1 MKRIIR
7 TMNIKKYLYSEANI
21 FHAIYS
27 IKESIQEKNILD
39 TNDKDDLLKL
49 FDVFNEDK
57 IQKKIQEI
65 RPMLKEYLEKDDKLF
80 KAKVYFVPK
89 SWDTSNNKAKYRPL
103 HTASLN
109 EQICMLAMLNCLV
122 GDLNAR
128 DNRWKIGGIAK
139 MIPADFYGNIVSE
152 LPERTYKRW
161 QSQYA
166 DYTQE
171 ANDLQKEYR
180 STS

>member
-7 TMNIKKYLYSEANI
+7 TMNIKKYLYSESNI

-39 TNDKDDLLKL
+39 TNDKDDLLEL

-65 RPMLKEYLEKDDKLF
+65 RAMLKEYLEKDDKLF

-89 SWDTSNNKAKYRPL
+89 SWDTSNNKEKYRPL

-109 EQICMLAMLNCLV
+109 EQI
-122 GDLNAR
+122 
-128 DNRWKIGGIAK
+128 
-139 MIPADFYGNIVSE
+139 
-152 LPERTYKRW
+152 
-161 QSQYA
+161 
-166 DYTQE
+166 
-171 ANDLQKEYR
+171 
-180 STS
+180 

>member
-1 MKRIIR
+1 
-7 TMNIKKYLYSEANI
+7 MNIKKYLYSEANI

-39 TNDKDDLLKL
+39 TNDKDDLLEL

-65 RPMLKEYLEKDDKLF
+65 RAMLKEYLEKDDKLF

-89 SWDTSNNKAKYRPL
+89 SWDTSNNKAKYRSL

-122 GDLNAR
+122 WDLNER

-152 LPERTYKRW
+152 
-161 QSQYA
+161 
-166 DYTQE
+166 
-171 ANDLQKEYR
+171 YR
-180 STS
+180 QRMDIKQLMCIEENQ

>member
-39 TNDKDDLLKL
+39 TNDKDDLLEL

-103 HTASLN
+103 HTASFLLYSLLSLDPVDQFFREIFIMYSVCIMSYPRFVDHA
-109 EQICMLAMLNCLV
+109 EQSHTPVAS
-122 GDLNAR
+122 
-128 DNRWKIGGIAK
+128 
-139 MIPADFYGNIVSE
+139 PS
-152 LPERTYKRW
+152 
-161 QSQYA
+161 
-166 DYTQE
+166 
-171 ANDLQKEYR
+171 
-180 STS
+180 